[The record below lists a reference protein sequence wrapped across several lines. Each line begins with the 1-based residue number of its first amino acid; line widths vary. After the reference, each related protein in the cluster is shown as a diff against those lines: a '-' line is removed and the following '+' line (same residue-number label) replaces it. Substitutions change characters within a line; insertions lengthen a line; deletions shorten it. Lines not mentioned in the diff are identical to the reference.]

1 MVKVGYLAFCN
12 NEKHTST
19 KINGCVRV
27 RLVLFGILDIKT
39 MRYNFF
45 FPTKS
50 SFILWLVAEKVGK

>member
-39 MRYNFF
+39 MRYKFF
-45 FPTKS
+45 FFFYPNLAL
-50 SFILWLVAEKVGK
+50 SFGWLLRK